1 MPGSIEFI
9 LFRLMRMFRK
19 FPINPLS
26 IGNQKTTFLQY
37 FKGFDKV
44 AAVQGIFGE
53 KTTEVLSHLIVEL
66 SWLNGYMYVD
76 GTDGHVVVSRGYLST
91 GNRIDIYLDLIH
103 ELYHVKQFMEG
114 KELFEPRYAY
124 VDRPTE
130 IEAYR
135 YCVAEAKRLG
145 LSDERIRRYLRT
157 EWMSEEE
164 FRRLAQSVN
173 VPLC

>member
-1 MPGSIEFI
+1 
-9 LFRLMRMFRK
+9 MRMFRK

>member
-1 MPGSIEFI
+1 
-9 LFRLMRMFRK
+9 MRIFSK
-19 FPINPLS
+19 LPINPLS
-26 IGNQKTTFLQY
+26 IGTQKITFLEY
-37 FKGFDKV
+37 FKGFDRIT
-44 AAVQGIFGE
+44 AVRGIFGE
-53 KTTEVLSHLIVEL
+53 KTNEVLSHLIVEL

-76 GTDGHVVVSRGYLST
+76 GTDGHLVVSKGYLST

-114 KELFEPRYAY
+114 KELFNPRYVY

-145 LSDERIRRYLRT
+145 LSDERIHQYLRT